1 MKYILTILAVIIFQN
16 ITIAQDK
23 IKTKEGTNLNVK
35 IIYIDNND
43 IYFYQTSDPQ
53 KTIRKVNKKYVSAYE
68 YISIDNGKNKEVVS
82 SDSTMFV
89 NYQREIKGV
98 NEITNL
104 KYKNISTYSNDSLI
118 SKNVNIT
125 ILDLPRVNQKFMT
138 AGNKLI
144 AASIFFIGG
153 SALNLYVINRE
164 PDLSSSIDDLL
175 NFYKTNKNLT
185 NISYSLYGVS
195 GLFVL
200 SAGINIHNG
209 ALLLK

>member
-1 MKYILTILAVIIFQN
+1 MKYILTILAIIIFQN

-43 IYFYQTSDPQ
+43 IYFYQSSDPQ
-53 KTIRKVNKKYVSAYE
+53 KKIRNINKKYVSVYE

-82 SDSTMFV
+82 SDSTMYV
-89 NYQREIKGV
+89 NYLRETKGV
-98 NEITNL
+98 TDTKTL
-104 KYKNISTYSNDSLI
+104 KYNNISTYSNDSLI
-118 SKNVNIT
+118 SKSVTYTN
-125 ILDLPRVNQKFMT
+125 LDLPRVNQKFLT
-138 AGNKLI
+138 ASNKLI
-144 AASIFFIGG
+144 VASIFLIGG

-164 PDLSSSIDDLL
+164 PNLSSSIDDLL

-195 GLFVL
+195 GLFVF